1 MGSKGIYCITKGNP
15 KQIIPLPNRLHH
27 CQADYIIAKQIVPL
41 PNRLHHCQADYT
53 IAKQMVPLP
62 NRLHHC
68 QADRTITKQITP
80 LPNRLHHCQADY
92 IFAKQIIPLPN
103 RLHHCQADYIIAKQI
118 VPLPNGL
125 YHCQADY
132 IIAKQIVP
140 LPNGLY
146 HCQADYIIAKQIVP
160 LPNGLYHC
168 QADYII
174 AKQIVPLPNGLHHC
188 QADRTIAKQIIPL
201 PSRLYHCQRIGSF
214 QSRMC
219 HYRTDLQSM
228 YPMVALTSES
238 WDKARRL
245 QDKMTANL
253 VMAQDRLGVLEKQ
266 LRTMSINTEG
276 ATTLQT
282 NAEPLP
288 SPKLGHTN
296 IRARTPSAPS
306 NKSTEHSSSTPSTD
320 RSRIDRS
327 QSTVSNKVPRMK
339 HEPMAIHKSNTLPR
353 MGKYSSNTD
362 SNTTGAAKPNVS
374 SKTNTWRPGYV
385 RQNSPGGR
393 NSPTRRKVRDL
404 TSLKLKGVDKK
415 LAETILNEIV
425 DASAPVTFKDI
436 AGQDAAKQALQEI
449 VILPALR
456 PELFT
461 GLRAPARGLLLFGP
475 PGNGKTMLAK
485 AVAHESRATFF
496 SISASSLTSK
506 WVGEGEKL
514 VRAMFAVAKELQ
526 PAIVFMDEVDS
537 ILCERKE
544 GENDA
549 SRRLKTEFLVQFDGV
564 ASCAEDRILIMGATN
579 RPQELDDAV
588 LRRFAKRVYVTMP
601 ELATRKQLL
610 KHLLAK
616 HENPLTERELN
627 HLAQLTDGYSG
638 SDLNALAKD
647 AALGPIRDL
656 SVSQV
661 KHVEAD
667 KVREITLTDFLN
679 SLRKIRPSVPQETL
693 AKYLTWNSHY
703 GDMTV

>member
-1 MGSKGIYCITKGNP
+1 MNRRGTGRLWGRRRNEGKGRPSPREQVSFHRRNFRLFAAPLLYLFAVLRTVAFQLWVVLGILICRGHSLAAYSRTRNPARGSRDAESGMSSPGKSDHRPGPGDPVLATQKHHHRKAFEYISKALKIDEEDAGRKEVAMELYRKGIVELEKG
-15 KQIIPLPNRLHH
+15 
-27 CQADYIIAKQIVPL
+27 IALEIRGQ
-41 PNRLHHCQADYT
+41 
-53 IAKQMVPLP
+53 
-62 NRLHHC
+62 
-68 QADRTITKQITP
+68 
-80 LPNRLHHCQADY
+80 
-92 IFAKQIIPLPN
+92 
-103 RLHHCQADYIIAKQI
+103 
-118 VPLPNGL
+118 G
-125 YHCQADY
+125 
-132 IIAKQIVP
+132 
-140 LPNGLY
+140 
-146 HCQADYIIAKQIVP
+146 
-160 LPNGLYHC
+160 
-168 QADYII
+168 
-174 AKQIVPLPNGLHHC
+174 
-188 QADRTIAKQIIPL
+188 
-201 PSRLYHCQRIGSF
+201 
-214 QSRMC
+214 
-219 HYRTDLQSM
+219 
-228 YPMVALTSES
+228 ES
-238 WDKARRL
+238 WDRARRL
-245 QDKMTANL
+245 QDKMMANL

-276 ATTLQT
+276 ATTSQT
-282 NAEPLP
+282 NADPLP
-288 SPKLGHTN
+288 SPKMGPTH

-306 NKSTEHSSSTPSTD
+306 NKSTDHSPSTPSTD

-353 MGKYSSNTD
+353 MGKYSSNND
-362 SNTTGAAKPNVS
+362 SHTTGATKPNVS
-374 SKTNTWRPGYV
+374 PRTNTFRPGYV

-485 AVAHESRATFF
+485 AVAHESKATFF

-514 VRAMFAVAKELQ
+514 VRAMFAVARELQ

-616 HENPLTERELN
+616 HENPITDREMN

-661 KHVEAD
+661 KHMEAD

-693 AKYLTWNSHY
+693 AKYLAWNSHY